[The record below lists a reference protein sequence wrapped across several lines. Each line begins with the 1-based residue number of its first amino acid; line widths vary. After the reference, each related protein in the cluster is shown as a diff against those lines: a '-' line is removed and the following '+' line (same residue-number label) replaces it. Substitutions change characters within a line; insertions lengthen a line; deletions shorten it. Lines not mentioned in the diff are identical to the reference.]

1 MNKYKIVEDSIG
13 PKRSFTIT
21 VGLKEGYDSFHS
33 HGHNIFELMWAST
46 DWMKHRVEKNLPYL
60 PGMWRTADMNYIHN
74 GMHICEPVAI
84 FCGEVNHL
92 YNSDLK
98 NFQIEEM
105 LNELASILGST
116 TNQTRVYLTFCDKM
130 WILEKEGEYSGDDE

>member
-1 MNKYKIVEDSIG
+1 MNKYKIIQDSIG

-21 VGLKEGYDSFHS
+21 VGLKEGYNLLGKLHE
-33 HGHNIFELMWAST
+33 IEELMKEST
-46 DWMKHRVEKNLPYL
+46 DWMNTQVNQKLPYL
-60 PGMWRTADMNYIHN
+60 PGMWKTADMCYVYN
-74 GMHICEPVAI
+74 GQQITEPVAI
-84 FCGEVNHL
+84 FSGEVNHL

-116 TNQTRVYLTFCDKM
+116 TNQTRLYLTLCNKM
-130 WILEKEGEYSGDDE
+130 WILEKE